1 MGLVGW
7 LKEARELLLGG
18 SVSMASDKQAELLL
32 PPGNYLRLN
41 SERGTQVDFDDY
53 ERCRGQSSPG
63 KWCRSS
69 GSCSSVVRVAGQ
81 AARSSASFSSL
92 MGGFSSG
99 LRSKRV
105 LIEFWET

>member
-53 ERCRGQSSPG
+53 ERCRGLREVGEQVARTHRG
-63 KWCRSS
+63 RSS
-69 GSCSSVVRVAGQ
+69 RAAPPCVVEPQLVRPI
-81 AARSSASFSSL
+81 
-92 MGGFSSG
+92 
-99 LRSKRV
+99 KR
-105 LIEFWET
+105 WR